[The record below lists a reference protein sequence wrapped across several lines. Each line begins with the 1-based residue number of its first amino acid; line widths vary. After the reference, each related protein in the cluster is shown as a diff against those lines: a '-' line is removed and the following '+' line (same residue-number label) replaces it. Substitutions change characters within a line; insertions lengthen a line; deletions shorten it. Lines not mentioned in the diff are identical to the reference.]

1 MRIKIVPFV
10 IILFS
15 IIKFVDSKET
25 DLSNNILNLQQKV
38 ISVHNKLLKKEAEI
52 DLLNLKILSNKQ
64 KQAILKKKLKIRKI
78 F

>member
-64 KQAILKKKLKIRKI
+64 KQAILKN
-78 F
+78 